1 MEMNFTNKALQ
12 HMAEFAIQFNENGF
26 SVILST
32 PLAIHTPLMPNQS
45 IDFSLLSTTS
55 TQS

>member
-45 IDFSLLSTTS
+45 IDFSLLPTTS